1 MDVTPISNAMDQVE
15 QATATYL
22 VIVGYI
28 LMITGVV
35 VGVAAVVLN
44 LTNTVVFLSLG
55 LMDSSTVCFFSL
67 SLSDFF
73 TGLFMIGF
81 VVIDIVQNLAQMDLF
96 AFEYFLIHFF
106 VTSTETSAAITTY
119 IALQRALC
127 VALPFYTRHAFTR
140 RKSALLI
147 SAVFV
152 LHFASNMAWA
162 STSRITLEENNAT
175 NSTRYVLSVGEI
187 REKATNYIIILK
199 ACVMFLEQIVMI
211 ICIVV
216 LVIGLRTSR
225 QLIARSRPA
234 TRTPRVD
241 TNPGISIPSTGCNSL
256 ARPSRVHSSPT
267 KQGKRENKESK
278 AIQQCLVIV
287 ITHVILTI
295 LRSIIRTVLA
305 FSLFSEGS
313 DQIAYLSDFGFII
326 DCLNAAVQFFIYMK
340 FNTKYQNFVCL
351 KLGLN

>member
-1 MDVTPISNAMDQVE
+1 MDVTPISDAMDEVE

-22 VIVGYI
+22 VIVGYLLI
-28 LMITGVV
+28 ITMVV

-67 SLSDFF
+67 SLSDLF

-81 VVIDIVQNLAQMDLF
+81 VVIDIVKNLAQMDLF
-96 AFEYFLIHFF
+96 VFEYFLIHFF
-106 VTSTETSAAITTY
+106 VTSTETSSAITTY

-140 RKSALLI
+140 RKSALVI
-147 SAVFV
+147 PAVFV
-152 LHFASNMAWA
+152 LPLACNMAWA

-187 REKATNYIIILK
+187 REKATNYMIILK
-199 ACVMFLEQIVMI
+199 LCVMILEQVVMI

-216 LVIGLRTSR
+216 LVIGLRSSR

-234 TRTPRVD
+234 TRT
-241 TNPGISIPSTGCNSL
+241 NPGISILPTGSNSL
-256 ARPSRVHSSPT
+256 AGPSRVHSSPT
-267 KQGKRENKESK
+267 KQSKRENKESK
-278 AIQQCLVIV
+278 AIQQCLFIV
-287 ITHVILTI
+287 IIHVILTI
-295 LRSIIRTVLA
+295 LRSIIRTLSVI
-305 FSLFSEGS
+305 SLNSEGY
-313 DQIAYLSDFGFII
+313 DQTVYLSNFGFII

-340 FNTKYQNFVCL
+340 YNTKYRNFVCV